1 MIQDRKKFLDMFFN
15 YLWLYAV
22 LIVVQIIMYFYYP
35 TYFDIYTQL
44 LNYLYL
50 TFKAIF
56 DFIAYFI
63 NYVFVNFETAMVMC
77 GVIVLVG
84 TFYKISINKTL
95 NLVFGGK
102 R

>member
-1 MIQDRKKFLDMFFN
+1 MIQDRKKFLDMLFN
-15 YLWLYAV
+15 YLWLYAI

-35 TYFDIYTQL
+35 TYFNIYTQL

-50 TFKAIF
+50 TIKEIF
-56 DFIAYFI
+56 DFVAYFI
-63 NYVFVNFETAMVMC
+63 NYVFVNFETSMVMC

-84 TFYKISINKTL
+84 TFYKIFINKTL
-95 NLVFGGK
+95 NLLSGGK